1 LLKLLEINQINNIVM
16 PPIINNSTIINK
28 NMDCIIDKLN
38 NDTNN
43 ISNTGKII
51 NKIININALFFNN
64 FDNIINTKMNVYISN
79 RIMNVVSTIHIFYKK
94 FINLSYTITTILKTI
109 Y

>member
-1 LLKLLEINQINNIVM
+1 
-16 PPIINNSTIINK
+16 
-28 NMDCIIDKLN
+28 MDCIIDKLN

-79 RIMNVVSTIHIFYKK
+79 RIMNVVSTIHIFSPKK

>member
-1 LLKLLEINQINNIVM
+1 M
-16 PPIINNSTIINK
+16 NK

-43 ISNTGKII
+43 ISNNGKIA
-51 NKIININALFFNN
+51 NKIININALLPNN
-64 FDNIINTKMNVYISN
+64 FDNIINIKENLYILN
-79 RIMNVVSTIHIFYKK
+79 RIMNVVSTIHIFLQKY
-94 FINLSYTITTILKTI
+94 INLSYTLTTISKTI

>member
-1 LLKLLEINQINNIVM
+1 
-16 PPIINNSTIINK
+16 
-28 NMDCIIDKLN
+28 MDCIIDKLN

-79 RIMNVVSTIHIFYKK
+79 RIMNVVSTIHIFLQK
-94 FINLSYTITTILKTI
+94 NL
-109 Y
+109 